1 MIWMTWRQFRAQ
13 ALVGLAALV
22 LLAGYLVVLGRRIH
36 SEYDD
41 TLTHCA
47 TATACSGPLGALAD
61 RYSLQAD
68 LLGYLLLTVPA
79 VIGVFWGAPL
89 IARELETGT
98 HRLVWNQSVTRTRW
112 LAAKLALVGL
122 LSMTISGVYSLL
134 LTWATGPVTTIVNNR
149 FEPANFASHDI
160 APLGYTAFAFVL
172 GAVLGLI
179 LRRAVPAMAA
189 TLVIFTALQIAVPIL
204 LRPHYQAPTRT
215 SVPLTADLIG
225 HLTKIGTY
233 GDIGGLRVPGGPWV
247 IDTSP
252 ILDSAGKEVGHTPW
266 FQDCMDHSSLSEL
279 PTCLAKGNLHVTI
292 TEQPADR
299 YWTFQYLETGLFIA
313 LAALLTALA
322 LRRIR
327 NHPV

>member
-1 MIWMTWRQFRAQ
+1 MTWMTWRQFRAQ

-22 LLAGYLVVLGRRIH
+22 LLAGYLVALGRRIH
-36 SEYDD
+36 SAYDD
-41 TLTHCA
+41 TLAHCA
-47 TATACSGPLGALAD
+47 TPNACSGPLGALAD
-61 RYSLQAD
+61 RYGLQTD
-68 LLGYLLLTVPA
+68 LLGYLLLIVPA
-79 VIGVFWGAPL
+79 VIGVYWGAPL
-89 IARELETGT
+89 IARELEAGT

-122 LSMTISGVYSLL
+122 LSVTTAGVYSLL

-149 FEPANFASHDI
+149 FEPVNFASRDI

-189 TLVIFTALQIAVPIL
+189 TLVVFTALQIAVPML

-233 GDIGGLRVPGGPWV
+233 GDIGGLRIPGGPWV

-252 ILDSAGKEVGHTPW
+252 ILDSAGKEVGHTAW
-266 FQDCMDHSSLSEL
+266 FQGCMDHSALSEL
-279 PTCLAKGNLHVTI
+279 PNCLAKGNIHVAI
-292 TEQPADR
+292 AEQPADR
-299 YWTFQYLETGLFIA
+299 YWTFQYLETALFVTQ
-313 LAALLTALA
+313 AALLATLA
-322 LRRIR
+322 LWRIR
-327 NHPV
+327 KHPV